1 MATIVN
7 VHDAKTH
14 LSRLL
19 EQAHAGEEIILA
31 KAGVPYARLV
41 PLESPGPI
49 RRPGRLK
56 GRISDAFLDPLP
68 EDELLA
74 WESTASKP

>member
-41 PLESPGPI
+41 PLEPAVTT

-56 GRISDAFLDPLP
+56 FRVSEAFFEPLP
-68 EDELLA
+68 EDELDA
-74 WESTASKP
+74 WNLR